1 MTRLIEIYSRLNAL
15 DDLMNLM
22 LQPPNIYREETI
34 KAHIASLVAYVDH
47 VNAVI
52 WKQQERDRLCDF
64 DIRHIMPALFEIRRQ
79 VRQALVRNGSP
90 LSEIAGCIPGLI
102 SLVSFY
108 LSRIEGNNDKNRVLH

>member
-1 MTRLIEIYSRLNAL
+1 MTRLIEIYSRLNAI
-15 DDLMNLM
+15 DDLMKLM
-22 LQPPNIYREETI
+22 LQPPGIYSEETI

-52 WKQQERDRLCDF
+52 WKQQKRGRLCDF
-64 DIRHIMPALFEIRRQ
+64 DVRHILPALFEMRKQIKQ
-79 VRQALVRNGSP
+79 TFIGNNKP
-90 LSEIAGCIPGLI
+90 LFEIAGCIPGLI

>member
-15 DDLMNLM
+15 DDLVKLM

-52 WKQQERDRLCDF
+52 WKQQERDRLV
-64 DIRHIMPALFEIRRQ
+64 I
-79 VRQALVRNGSP
+79 
-90 LSEIAGCIPGLI
+90 LI
-102 SLVSFY
+102 SGILCPRF
-108 LSRIEGNNDKNRVLH
+108 LRFADR